1 MAPNSKDAFGDV
13 LRRHGGIIHRIAHA
27 YTGQA
32 SDRAD
37 LTQEIA
43 GALWRSWPGF
53 DPSRG
58 SVTTWMYRTALNVAI
73 SSLRSRTRQARHL
86 APLDVADQ
94 APELSPV
101 NHERAE
107 QVRQLHRI
115 IAELPELDRALM
127 LLYLDEQST
136 REIAEVLGLSETNV
150 TTRLSRLR
158 QRIRDRFTHDDG
170 RAQGASD
177 GTR

>member
-1 MAPNSKDAFGDV
+1 MAPTSKDAFDDV
-13 LRRHGGIIHRIAHA
+13 LRRHGGIVHRIAYLYA
-27 YTGQA
+27 GQP

-43 GALWRSWPGF
+43 GALWRSWPSF
-53 DPSRG
+53 DPSR

-73 SSLRSRTRQARHL
+73 SFLRSNTRRSRRSV
-86 APLDVADQ
+86 PLDEAEEPADP
-94 APELSPV
+94 APV
-101 NHERAE
+101 DHERAQ
-107 QVRQLHRI
+107 QVRQLHRA
-115 IAELPELDRALM
+115 IAALPEFDRALM

-136 REIAEVLGLSETNV
+136 REIAEVLGITETNV

-158 QRIRDRFTHDDG
+158 QRIREQVTQEGQERH
-170 RAQGASD
+170 GADD